1 MTGGNRGIGRAVA
14 QSLSDNGMLVGI
26 LGRDERALQRAARE
40 LQGPWARADVGRR
53 AELEPALAQLYASL
67 GRLDV
72 IVCCAGFSEHVSIG
86 NDPDEAEAAWDR
98 VIETDLKGAFLCSR
112 WAAERLP
119 RPGGR
124 IICISSIAAYTGGSA
139 GGALA
144 YGAAKAGVLGLV
156 RALARELAPAGI
168 AANAIAPGLVDG
180 TDFFG
185 PGDQTERVE
194 RTVAQIP
201 AGRPGAPDDVAAA
214 AAFLSSLGADYING
228 QVLHVNGGWYLGG

>member
-1 MTGGNRGIGRAVA
+1 MSPDRTNGNPCGEAGPKPPRQLRPEDAYSASSSSSRAV
-14 QSLSDNGMLVGI
+14 
-26 LGRDERALQRAARE
+26 RARAAGEGCR
-40 LQGPWARADVGRR
+40 
-53 AELEPALAQLYASL
+53 
-67 GRLDV
+67 
-72 IVCCAGFSEHVSIG
+72 
-86 NDPDEAEAAWDR
+86 
-98 VIETDLKGAFLCSR
+98 
-112 WAAERLP
+112 
-119 RPGGR
+119 GR

-156 RALARELAPAGI
+156 RALARELAPTGI
-168 AANAIAPGLVDG
+168 AANAIAPGLVAG

-185 PGDQTERVE
+185 PGDHTERVE

-214 AAFLSSLGADYING
+214 AAFLASPGADYING